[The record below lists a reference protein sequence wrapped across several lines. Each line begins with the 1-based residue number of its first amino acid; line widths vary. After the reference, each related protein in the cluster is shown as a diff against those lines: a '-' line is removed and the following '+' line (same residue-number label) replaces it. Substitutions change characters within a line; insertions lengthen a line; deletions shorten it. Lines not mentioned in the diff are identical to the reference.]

1 MTMKIKNIL
10 ISALFLGITL
20 GLLGLSFPMSF
31 KASLNHESF
40 GSNLWLKKE
49 IQLLKSQARNI
60 DEKVLRLALTAY
72 MNTRKHGY
80 VGKQVLTVIDY
91 SKPSTQKRLWVFDLR
106 SNRTL
111 FNTWVSHGKNSGG
124 VNSNSF
130 SNSPG
135 SLKSSLGVFVTDT
148 TYSGKNGYSLRLRGL
163 EHGVN
168 DSAYSRAIVVHGAA
182 YANGANA
189 GRDRGLGRSWGCP
202 AVSSSLARPIINTI
216 KDRTVIFAYYPDRKW
231 LSHSSFLSA

>member
-1 MTMKIKNIL
+1 MKIKNIL
-10 ISALFLGITL
+10 LSILFVGIVLGM
-20 GLLGLSFPMSF
+20 LGLSFPF
-31 KASLNHESF
+31 SLRGGVNHEAF
-40 GSNLWLKKE
+40 GSRMWMQRE

-80 VGKQVLTVIDY
+80 VGKQILTVIDY

-111 FNTWVSHGKNSGG
+111 FNTWVAHGKNSGG

-130 SNSPG
+130 SNSSG
-135 SLKSSLGVFVTDT
+135 SHKSSLGVFVTDT
-148 TYSGKNGYSLRLRGL
+148 TYNGKNGYSLRLRGV

-182 YANGANA
+182 YASATNA
-189 GRDRGLGRSWGCP
+189 GSDHGLGRSWGCP
-202 AVSSSLARPIINTI
+202 AVSSSMAKPIINTI
-216 KDRTVIFAYYPDRKW
+216 KDKSVVFAYYPDYKW
-231 LSHSSFLSA
+231 LSHSSFLS